1 MKDRNVYTLS
11 KMDAKLEIIILNY
24 CLLYFV
30 FEHKKINIKCVTGM
44 IKTQMNKPT
53 PEIVE
58 EIRNRVKGIKKG
70 IGLIYSKKLKVAG
83 HGTIYRDPKSKY
95 ISMSEI
101 LNVIEDPYRFIA
113 FKQHKNNWT
122 ICYTRNDPSNI
133 IVTHNGIFDTDYE
146 SDIRGG
152 YFIISKKKFG
162 VLRRTMKMY
171 KDKMKEVDFST
182 GKYTFTC
189 TSPWKFFRSWKIHK
203 IDQLKTIATI
213 LNEVDDGIE
222 YITDKLYELH
232 DLNDKKIYQW
242 WLYESMYE

>member
-1 MKDRNVYTLS
+1 
-11 KMDAKLEIIILNY
+11 MDAKLEITILNY

-30 FEHKKINIKCVTGM
+30 FEHEKINSKCVTDM
-44 IKTQMNKPT
+44 IKAQLENPT

-58 EIRNRVKGIKKG
+58 EIRNRVRGMKKG
-70 IGLIYSKKLKVAG
+70 IGLIHSKKLKIAG

-95 ISMSEI
+95 ILMSEI
-101 LNVIEDPYRFIA
+101 LNIIEDPYKFTA
-113 FKQHKNNWT
+113 FVPYKDYWA
-122 ICYTRNDPSNI
+122 IRYTRNGDDCVV
-133 IVTHNGIFDTDYE
+133 VTHNGIFDTDYE
-146 SDIRGG
+146 SDIRDG
-152 YFIISKKKFG
+152 YFIISKKKFE
-162 VLRRTMKMY
+162 VLRRTMKIY
-171 KDKMKEVDFST
+171 KDKMKEVDLST

-189 TSPWKFFRSWKIHK
+189 TSPWKFFRSWKIHE

-242 WLYESMYE
+242 WLYESMY